1 VRIVT
6 GCLTAVPSS
15 GYARTVIVVVGQP
28 SYREPSSTESGRAV
42 GAAVGVARAAAV
54 AGAAV
59 QLVARIGAD
68 APGDA
73 VLLDLARARIGHAAI
88 LRDPGHPTPNL
99 PPQSDDDPSADAEVG
114 AGLLSADPG
123 PDAPARDQQPDPAR
137 GGVAIGLDPEDVEL
151 ALRYLA
157 GYGVIVVAEPLA
169 DATLAI
175 VAEAAAFTGAQLIVV
190 AAPGSARPALD
201 PTIAVTILEAPQEDP
216 DEQFAALVGRYAAAL
231 DAGVAADEAFR
242 DALGAAGWE
251 SVPGS
256 T

>member
-1 VRIVT
+1 
-6 GCLTAVPSS
+6 VPIS
-15 GYARTVIVVVGQP
+15 GYARTVIVVLGQP
-28 SYREPSSTESGRAV
+28 AYREPSTTGPGRAV
-42 GAAVGVARAAAV
+42 GAAVGVARAAAG
-54 AGAAV
+54 AEAAV

-73 VLLDLARARIGHAAI
+73 VLLDLARARIGHAAV
-88 LRDPGHPTPNL
+88 LRDAGHPTPNL
-99 PPQSDDDPSADAEVG
+99 SPQSDPDPSADAEVG

-123 PDAPARDQQPDPAR
+123 PDAPARDEQPDPAR
-137 GGVAIGLDPEDVEL
+137 GAAAELDPEDVEL
-151 ALRYLA
+151 ALQYLA

-175 VAEAAAFTGAQLIVV
+175 VAEAAAFAGAQLVVV

-201 PTIAVTILEAPQEDP
+201 PSIEVTILEAPQEDP

-231 DAGVAADEAFR
+231 DRGVAADEAFR

-251 SVPGS
+251 SVPE
-256 T
+256 TT